1 MIKIEA
7 ISEYLRDYTS
17 RESGVAVL
25 ANTDAGTADLYVE
38 GVRHDSILR
47 DLSGAGV
54 VQLRRRSP
62 IHYTSFDL
70 LGPITPQLLL
80 ELGEKY
86 NRLLQARL
94 NPSEMLS
101 MLGVDYSVVI

>member
-1 MIKIEA
+1 MIRIEL
-7 ISEYLRDYTS
+7 ISERLCDYTS
-17 RESGVAVL
+17 REYGVAVL

-38 GVRHDSILR
+38 GVRHDSVLK
-47 DLSGAGV
+47 DLPSGGFV
-54 VQLRRRSP
+54 PLRRRNA

-86 NRLLQARL
+86 HRLLQARL
-94 NPSEMLS
+94 DPSEMIRVLET
-101 MLGVDYSVVI
+101 LV